1 MTLIKK
7 IKHAKISFAK
17 QRPNTKYAT
26 LNSAKS
32 RSDTFVLWECSRII
46 NFIFSKNNKMALP
59 LLFILHLGRLF
70 PIAVAAGTALAR
82 FVAKNP
88 RVIGSTISI
97 EAISAAI
104 QSYVATEKEKID
116 VVNEI
121 GKENPQLRA
130 DLFKNIFSPNMNIV
144 FNILPYLV
152 AFLIIYYFLKR

>member
-1 MTLIKK
+1 
-7 IKHAKISFAK
+7 
-17 QRPNTKYAT
+17 
-26 LNSAKS
+26 
-32 RSDTFVLWECSRII
+32 
-46 NFIFSKNNKMALP
+46 MALP

-121 GKENPQLRA
+121 GRKNPQLKA
-130 DLFKNIFSPNMNIV
+130 ELFKNIFSPDNNLVSNIV
-144 FNILPYLV
+144 PYLV
-152 AFLIIYYFLKR
+152 ILLIVYYILKR